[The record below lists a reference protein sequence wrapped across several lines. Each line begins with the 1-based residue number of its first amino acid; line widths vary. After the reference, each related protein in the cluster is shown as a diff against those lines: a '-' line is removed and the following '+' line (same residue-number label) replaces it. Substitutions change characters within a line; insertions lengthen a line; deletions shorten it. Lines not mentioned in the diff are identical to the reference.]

1 MENKHFEDPFLKIL
15 PKLDLHGENS
25 EVAVWLTKDSINMNQ
40 SMGNLKIAV
49 IHGWHSNVLKNAI
62 HKYLS
67 TEKKVTKFYTYN
79 SNNGITI
86 IEITPKVEKL

>member
-15 PKLDLHGENS
+15 PKLDLHGETS
-25 EVAVWLTKDSINMNQ
+25 EVAVWMTKNFINMNQ
-40 SMGNLKIAV
+40 NIGNLKVAV

-62 HKYLS
+62 HKYLKN
-67 TEKKVTKFYTYN
+67 EQKVTKFYTYN
-79 SNNGITI
+79 TNSGVTI